1 MLRAALDAVSGTD
14 GPALALLLATQAVE
28 ATYSG
33 DWEGRRLLADHAL
46 EVARRV
52 GDKPTLTR
60 VLTLRFPTLNVPE
73 TFDERQAE
81 ATEALHLADAV
92 GDPVLRG
99 YATWFRLWSCVERGD
114 VEEAD
119 HHLEELRRL
128 AERVGQ
134 SFLRYTVA
142 FTGSWRALLA
152 GRVQQAETLAIE
164 ALQIGNDSG
173 QPETGPLFA
182 AQLCETRRYQG
193 RLEEV
198 VDLLA
203 QVTADNPGIPG
214 LRAQLASTYC
224 ELDRDAEAAA
234 LLVPD
239 VANGF
244 SDYPRDPLWL
254 VGMALLASACA
265 HLGLVEPAAV
275 LYDRLAPFECQLPFA
290 GSVVYGSV
298 AYYLGLLATTMGRY
312 DDADV
317 HFSAAARRHDGIG
330 AVYWLALT
338 RLGWARMLL
347 ERDRPGDATRAWSL
361 TEQAHAAAGELGL
374 AAVQRRAGALLAT
387 R

>member
-1 MLRAALDAVSGTD
+1 YRDTLLDAAEVARKLGDRDRLVAAALANNRGFHSATGVVDAERVAVLRAALDAVSGTD

-119 HHLEELRRL
+119 HHLEDLRRL

-152 GRVQQAETLAIE
+152 GRVQQAETLA
-164 ALQIGNDSG
+164 
-173 QPETGPLFA
+173 
-182 AQLCETRRYQG
+182 
-193 RLEEV
+193 
-198 VDLLA
+198 
-203 QVTADNPGIPG
+203 
-214 LRAQLASTYC
+214 
-224 ELDRDAEAAA
+224 
-234 LLVPD
+234 
-239 VANGF
+239 
-244 SDYPRDPLWL
+244 
-254 VGMALLASACA
+254 
-265 HLGLVEPAAV
+265 
-275 LYDRLAPFECQLPFA
+275 
-290 GSVVYGSV
+290 
-298 AYYLGLLATTMGRY
+298 
-312 DDADV
+312 
-317 HFSAAARRHDGIG
+317 
-330 AVYWLALT
+330 
-338 RLGWARMLL
+338 
-347 ERDRPGDATRAWSL
+347 
-361 TEQAHAAAGELGL
+361 
-374 AAVQRRAGALLAT
+374 
-387 R
+387 